1 MTDTST
7 PTSPA
12 TERKADGQADVEA
25 DVEADVQARRDG
37 AAPAS
42 ARVDRLFLA
51 GREVPATGPREL
63 RRTEPVDGR
72 SGTVLVPATD
82 DEVA

>member
-1 MTDTST
+1 MTDTWT

-12 TERKADGQADVEA
+12 TGADALEA
-25 DVEADVQARRDG
+25 PRDG
-37 AAPAS
+37 AAPTS

-63 RRTEPVDGR
+63 RRTEPVDGG